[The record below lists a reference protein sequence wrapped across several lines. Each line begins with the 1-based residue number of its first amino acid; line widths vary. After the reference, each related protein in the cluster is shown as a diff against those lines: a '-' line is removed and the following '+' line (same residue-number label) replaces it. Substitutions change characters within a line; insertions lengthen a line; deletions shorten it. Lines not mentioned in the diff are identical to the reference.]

1 MQHEPEEMLKK
12 ANAAKEERTLEGEQK
27 VKLFREKSLEAIE
40 SPESLN
46 DYLRVT
52 SAGVWLVLAA
62 VIALLTGL
70 ILWGIFGRIENTVT
84 LAVSSDNGRAVC
96 YVPYDVLEPV
106 MSVGAVTVKEKS
118 YMLILSED
126 ADVETVSETMN
137 PYIRL
142 AGNLQIGD
150 TTVVIPLDR
159 APEDGIYPGTVITES
174 LQPIA
179 LLLQK

>member
-1 MQHEPEEMLKK
+1 M
-12 ANAAKEERTLEGEQK
+12 EGEQK

-70 ILWGIFGRIENTVT
+70 ILWGIFGRIDSKVP
-84 LAVSSDNGRAVC
+84 LAVTSSEGQAVC
-96 YVPYDVLEPV
+96 YVPYDVLQSV
-106 MSVGAVTVKEKS
+106 MEEGSVTVEGEN
-118 YMLILSED
+118 YALVREAD
-126 ADVETVSETMN
+126 AEVVIVSEEMN
-137 PYIRL
+137 PYLRI

-150 TTVVIPLDR
+150 MTVAVPLER
-159 APEDGIYPGTVITES
+159 APAEGVYTGTAVTES

-179 LLLQK
+179 LLLQQ